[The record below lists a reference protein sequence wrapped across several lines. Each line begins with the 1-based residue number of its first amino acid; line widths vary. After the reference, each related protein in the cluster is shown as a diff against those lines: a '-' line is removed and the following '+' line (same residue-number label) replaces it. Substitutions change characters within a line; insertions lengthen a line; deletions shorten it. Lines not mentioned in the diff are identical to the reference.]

1 MAHNRLDRSQADV
14 LHGAKERGE
23 AVTQVVPHEATAA
36 LQPQAPRERSF
47 LSLRSEDPIALVT
60 VDCLPTP
67 MLQSFSQRRVHGNL
81 GQADLRL
88 ACGDFALRPTALD
101 VDQVRAPIQIMPLQ
115 GKASSAQPRGSDKQR
130 SGPLQQ
136 LVVGIEFGEDH
147 DHLPGRYDNGFVRR
161 LGFRTR
167 KQKNRIRRPSFC
179 VDCHRKR
186 LADWYSEVLVQ
197 VGLSEVRPLSVSR

>member
-1 MAHNRLDRSQADV
+1 MATWVKLTFVLPAVSVPFDQQRSM
-14 LHGAKERGE
+14 LIRY
-23 AVTQVVPHEATAA
+23 
-36 LQPQAPRERSF
+36 LPQST
-47 LSLRSEDPIALVT
+47 SL
-60 VDCLPTP
+60 
-67 MLQSFSQRRVHGNL
+67 
-81 GQADLRL
+81 
-88 ACGDFALRPTALD
+88 
-101 VDQVRAPIQIMPLQ
+101 PLQ

-136 LVVGIEFGEDH
+136 RVVGIQFGEDH

-167 KQKNRIRRPSFC
+167 QQNRIRRPSFC

-186 LADWYSEVLVQ
+186 LADWYGEVLVQ

>member
-1 MAHNRLDRSQADV
+1 MCHLRRPLPCNP
-14 LHGAKERGE
+14 K
-23 AVTQVVPHEATAA
+23 
-36 LQPQAPRERSF
+36 APPDSSF
-47 LSLRSEDPIALVT
+47 LSLRSEDPIALVS
-60 VDCLPTP
+60 VDCLPTL
-67 MLQSFSQRRVHGNL
+67 MLQGFSQRRVHGNL

-88 ACGDFALRPTALD
+88 ARRDRTF
-101 VDQVRAPIQIMPLQ
+101 DQQRSMLIRYVLQCRSLPLQ
-115 GKASSAQPRGSDKQR
+115 GKATSAQPRGSDKQR

-147 DHLPGRYDNGFVRR
+147 DHLPGRYDNGLVRR

-167 KQKNRIRRPSFC
+167 QQNRIRRPSFC

-186 LADWYSEVLVQ
+186 LADSEVLVQ